1 MLGDVLALVAAAV
14 AATLLGVPFV
24 PQREDTCGPAALAM
38 VLRYW
43 GRPVLH
49 DELAADLVDPELHGS
64 AGSRL
69 ADVAR
74 ESGLRAVAFRGDSEA
89 LREAVARGRPVVVA
103 WGLGGGR
110 FHNVVVVGFD
120 GERIVVHDP
129 ARGADRR
136 IAPRRFEERW
146 AAAGHWALVVAPL
159 PEAAPSAP

>member
-1 MLGDVLALVAAAV
+1 MLGGVQALLAAAM
-14 AATLLGVPFV
+14 AATLLDVPFV

-49 DELAADLVDPELHGS
+49 DELAAELVDPELHGS

-69 ADVAR
+69 AEVAR
-74 ESGLRAVAFRGDSEA
+74 QAGLRAVALRGDA
-89 LREAVARGRPVVVA
+89 ATLHGAVAKGRPVVVA

-120 GERIVVHDP
+120 GDRLVVHDP
-129 ARGADRR
+129 ARGAQRR
-136 IAPRRFEERW
+136 IAGARFEERW
-146 AAAGHWALVVAPL
+146 AAAGHWALIVAPE
-159 PEAAPSAP
+159 PAAGSSTP